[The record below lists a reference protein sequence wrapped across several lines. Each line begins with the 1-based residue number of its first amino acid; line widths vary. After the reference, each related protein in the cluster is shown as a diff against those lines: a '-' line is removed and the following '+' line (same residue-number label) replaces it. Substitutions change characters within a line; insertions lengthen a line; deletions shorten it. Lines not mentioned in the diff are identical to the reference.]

1 MTPGLPAGVE
11 RPSLRITLAL
21 ASIYG
26 ATPSGGDLQMLEIV
40 REWADDGACVTVLTN
55 SHGARQLESSC
66 GRHLPLEVVGGAG
79 RKSLLATYLASCLG
93 VTGAAWR
100 SMRSPPGPIRPIFIS
115 GSFYPPD
122 ILAGLIARLRGAD
135 WVISWA
141 MDIPP
146 PWHPYAGP
154 SAGRGPVQTSLGGL
168 ALRLRQTLRQS
179 ASFISQEVAIAA
191 GRLMGARFAVTG
203 PLMVDSAARHRLRAD
218 KVFVT
223 SLGARASRDAAVLV
237 EPGDRPYDA
246 VFLGRF
252 HPQKGIEDLIE
263 IWRTVLRSRPQGR
276 LAVAGDGSG
285 SYSSA
290 VKSALATLPPGSI
303 ELVGTVLGSEKETLL
318 ANGRILVF
326 PSHYESAGQ
335 VVLEAMALGL
345 PVVGYDIPSSR
356 DLYEDAM
363 LLVPPFDRECFARTT
378 VDLLCDDHLYQ
389 LASRRSLALAAHHD
403 WKIIA
408 RDLASSLRLS

>member
-1 MTPGLPAGVE
+1 
-11 RPSLRITLAL
+11 
-21 ASIYG
+21 
-26 ATPSGGDLQMLEIV
+26 
-40 REWADDGACVTVLTN
+40 
-55 SHGARQLESSC
+55 
-66 GRHLPLEVVGGAG
+66 
-79 RKSLLATYLASCLG
+79 
-93 VTGAAWR
+93 
-100 SMRSPPGPIRPIFIS
+100 
-115 GSFYPPD
+115 
-122 ILAGLIARLRGAD
+122 
-135 WVISWA
+135 
-141 MDIPP
+141 
-146 PWHPYAGP
+146 
-154 SAGRGPVQTSLGGL
+154 
-168 ALRLRQTLRQS
+168 
-179 ASFISQEVAIAA
+179 
-191 GRLMGARFAVTG
+191 MGARFAVTG